1 MLASLIVSK
10 YGVFSDSYYP
20 AFRLNTERYRVCLLI
35 QSEYGKIRTRK
46 NSVLGHFSRS
56 GCVCCY
62 LFFALN
68 NFIILLN
75 FIQFILIQFII
86 KQNSNKVIE
95 VNVCLVWQLS
105 IHFWLLGRWWTY
117 VVYKMYVGGW
127 EDLFKKFFDK
137 WENNNTSFQL
147 LDAYAP
153 WNKGCRIGIN
163 FCKQKQNYL

>member
-1 MLASLIVSK
+1 M
-10 YGVFSDSYYP
+10 
-20 AFRLNTERYRVCLLI
+20 
-35 QSEYGKIRTRK
+35 
-46 NSVLGHFSRS
+46 NSVQIRS
-56 GCVCCY
+56 IWTEYREIRRISPYSVRIRENTY
-62 LFFALN
+62 QKKLRIWTLFTQWLRMLYTFFFALN
-68 NFIILLN
+68 TYIILLT

-127 EDLFKKFFDK
+127 EDLFKIFFDK

>member
-1 MLASLIVSK
+1 M
-10 YGVFSDSYYP
+10 
-20 AFRLNTERYRVCLLI
+20 
-35 QSEYGKIRTRK
+35 
-46 NSVLGHFSRS
+46 NSVQIRS
-56 GCVCCY
+56 IWTEYREIRRISPYSVRIRENTY
-62 LFFALN
+62 QKKLRIWTLFTQWLRMLYTFFFALN
-68 NFIILLN
+68 TYIILLT

-137 WENNNTSFQL
+137 WENNSTSFQL

>member
-1 MLASLIVSK
+1 M
-10 YGVFSDSYYP
+10 
-20 AFRLNTERYRVCLLI
+20 
-35 QSEYGKIRTRK
+35 
-46 NSVLGHFSRS
+46 NSVQMRS
-56 GCVCCY
+56 IWTEYREIRRISPYSVRIRENTY
-62 LFFALN
+62 QKKLRIWTLFTQWLRMLYTFFFALN
-68 NFIILLN
+68 TYIILLT

>member
-1 MLASLIVSK
+1 M
-10 YGVFSDSYYP
+10 
-20 AFRLNTERYRVCLLI
+20 
-35 QSEYGKIRTRK
+35 
-46 NSVLGHFSRS
+46 NSVQIRS
-56 GCVCCY
+56 IWTEYREIRRISPYSVRIRENTY
-62 LFFALN
+62 QKKLRIWTLFTQWLRMLYTFFFALSTY
-68 NFIILLN
+68 IILLT

-127 EDLFKKFFDK
+127 EDLFKIFFDK

>member
-1 MLASLIVSK
+1 M
-10 YGVFSDSYYP
+10 
-20 AFRLNTERYRVCLLI
+20 
-35 QSEYGKIRTRK
+35 
-46 NSVLGHFSRS
+46 NSVQIRS
-56 GCVCCY
+56 IWTEYREIRRISPYSVRIRENTY
-62 LFFALN
+62 QKKLRIWTLFTQWLRMLYTFFFALN
-68 NFIILLN
+68 TYIILLT

-127 EDLFKKFFDK
+127 EDLFKIFFDK

-147 LDAYAP
+147 LDAYVP

>member
-1 MLASLIVSK
+1 M
-10 YGVFSDSYYP
+10 
-20 AFRLNTERYRVCLLI
+20 
-35 QSEYGKIRTRK
+35 
-46 NSVLGHFSRS
+46 NSVQIRS
-56 GCVCCY
+56 IWTEYREIRRISPYSVRIRENTY
-62 LFFALN
+62 QKKLRIWTLFTQWLRMLYTFFFALN
-68 NFIILLN
+68 TYIILLT